1 MELIRVDT
9 KHAYKILREK
19 ITSLELKPGQALD
32 IGRLANQLD
41 IAQASVKEALRL
53 LAHDHLVEAPPRGL
67 YVTELHLDDLKKI
80 SGIRLRLET
89 YSAQEAAQHRTP
101 DDLVILT
108 SLCEKKAE
116 DTGELFELDHKFH
129 QAIAQAA
136 HNKYLANTLEH
147 FYGLS
152 KRLWYL
158 ALPYLDFL
166 PTAVESHIKLV
177 EAIEEKEGETA
188 GEIMHTHIS
197 DFYQKIKRI
206 ITERDLMGSA
216 R

>member
-9 KHAYKILREK
+9 KQAYKILREK
-19 ITSLELKPGQALD
+19 ITSLELEPGQPLD
-32 IGRLANQLD
+32 IGQLAVELD
-41 IAQASVKEALRL
+41 MAQSSIKEALRL

-67 YVTELHLDDLKKI
+67 YVSKIHLEDLGKI
-80 SGIRLRLET
+80 SGIRLQLET
-89 YSAQEAAQHRTP
+89 YSAQQAAQRRTP

-108 SLCEKKAE
+108 ALCEEKAE
-116 DTGELFELDHKFH
+116 DTRELFELDHKFH

-177 EAIEEKEGETA
+177 EAIERQDEKESGQ
-188 GEIMHTHIS
+188 IMHSHIS
-197 DFYQKIKRI
+197 EFYQKIKRI
-206 ITERDLMGSA
+206 ITEKELTEKSG
-216 R
+216 

>member
-9 KHAYKILREK
+9 KQAYKILREK
-19 ITSLELKPGQALD
+19 ITSLELEPGQPLD
-32 IGRLANQLD
+32 IGQLANELD
-41 IAQASVKEALRL
+41 MAQSSIKEALRL

-67 YVTELHLDDLKKI
+67 YVSEIHLEDLGKI
-80 SGIRLRLET
+80 SGIRLQLET
-89 YSAQEAAQHRTP
+89 YSAQQAAQHRTQ

-108 SLCEKKAE
+108 SLCEEKAE
-116 DTGELFELDHKFH
+116 DTRKLFELDHKFH

-177 EAIEEKEGETA
+177 EAIEKKEGETA
-188 GEIMHTHIS
+188 GELMHTHIH

-206 ITERDLMGSA
+206 ITERDLMGTA

>member
-9 KHAYKILREK
+9 KHTYKILREK

-67 YVTELHLDDLKKI
+67 YVAELHLDDLKTI

-89 YSAQEAAQHRTP
+89 YSAQEAAQNRTP

-116 DTGELFELDHKFH
+116 NTGELFELDHKFH

-197 DFYQKIKRI
+197 DFYQKIKKI
-206 ITERDLMGSA
+206 ITERDLMGSVG
-216 R
+216 